1 MSSPPGSSIKRQ
13 RLTNSRI
20 SLSGRKSLSGGQSAL
35 PRPTSSIAASRIAN
49 TQPTYDFLT
58 GGHVDQTAQPLR
70 RSTSVRQPVPPKQDS
85 SNDENLRARINTL
98 EYELKNTQQERGLL
112 TLQHEKELRD
122 LQARRQADFKKAEAA
137 ESASR
142 KATTRCDALAV
153 DLRDVQNNAINEK
166 STFEKRLRDL
176 QEQNASLREDAED
189 AQARL
194 SDQGRGYEHQM
205 KDVEAKRAALQ
216 GTVDK
221 MKQDLERHK
230 RDLESTRA
238 QFSKRDAEAEDYE
251 RRLSE
256 LKTHTGDSETL
267 AVVQRELNDQVTHI
281 RKLESLNREQLA
293 ELRRLRDERKG
304 VEVVEEQKRSLQ
316 VELDLLKDV
325 QRQLGDSEI
334 RREVLEDERRAWMG
348 MLGHGDDEEQGETE
362 FSSPEAVVRA
372 LVQERVEHAS
382 LVDTLGKMEAEMSE
396 KNEML
401 SALDQENSALKKQV
415 EGQKATAPNSE
426 GMAEA
431 PATKAYKRMERQR
444 TLAVKE
450 VEYLKAQ
457 LKTYDTEETVLMENQ
472 NFDTQ
477 RVAQVKQLEA
487 IVDQYRNELQ
497 TLHSDLSQRET
508 TQQQQPPQA
517 QPSSPRGTKRPLS
530 PPPDESSSQLGL
542 LLRKNKNLQA
552 ALAKQTETST
562 LLARDLSATKSQLKT
577 LQSQLTKLSSASQ
590 TRILQLNTNP
600 TAEHE
605 AIKTSTLRALQQENK
620 DLLSQLQ
627 GRNPTATIP
636 ASVLDAMQLEL
647 AARDA
652 TLASVRKSSDRL
664 RAIWTDKAA
673 EFVDVIAS
681 VLGYRIKFLPN
692 GKVRVSSIYYR
703 APGAASTSEHQPG
716 ADLAEADQAALLEEQ
731 SSITFDGENGTMKIA
746 GGTRGAFAREIE
758 GLVRFWVQD
767 KGQIP
772 CFLAAMT
779 LEFFDKAKGAG

>member
-1 MSSPPGSSIKRQ
+1 MSSPPESSIKRQ
-13 RLTNSRI
+13 RLSNSRI
-20 SLSGRKSLSGGQSAL
+20 SLSGRKSLSGGHSAL
-35 PRPTSSIAASRIAN
+35 PRPTSSIAASRIAS

-58 GGHVDQTAQPLR
+58 GGDVEQAAQPLR
-70 RSTSVRQPVPPKQDS
+70 RSTSVRQPLPPKQDT

-122 LQARRQADFKKAEAA
+122 LQARREADFKKAEAA

-142 KATTRCDALAV
+142 KATTRCDALAA
-153 DLRDVQNNAINEK
+153 DLRDAQNNAINEK

-194 SDQGRGYEHQM
+194 ADQGRGYQHQM

-216 GTVDK
+216 DTVDK

-251 RRLSE
+251 RQLSE
-256 LKTHTGDSETL
+256 LKTHTGDTETL
-267 AVVQRELNDQVTHI
+267 AVVQRELSDQVTHI
-281 RKLESLNREQLA
+281 RRLESLNREQLA
-293 ELRRLRDERKG
+293 ELRRLRNERKA

-316 VELDLLKDV
+316 VELDVLKDV
-325 QRQLGDSEI
+325 QRQLGESEI

-348 MLGHGDDEEQGETE
+348 MLGQGDDEEQGEPE
-362 FSSPEAVVRA
+362 FGSPEAIVRA

-382 LVDTLGKMEAEMSE
+382 LVDALGKMEAEMSE

-401 SALDQENSALKKQV
+401 NALDEENSALKKQV
-415 EGQKATAPNSE
+415 EAQKATATTST
-426 GMAEA
+426 GMGEA

-457 LKTYDTEETVLMENQ
+457 LKTYDAEETVLMENQ

-477 RVAQVKQLEA
+477 RVEQVKQLEA
-487 IVDQYRNELQ
+487 IVDQYRNEMQ
-497 TLHSDLSQRET
+497 TLHSDLSKRET
-508 TQQQQPPQA
+508 NQQQPPQP

-530 PPPDESSSQLGL
+530 PPPEDSTSSQLGL

-552 ALAKQTETST
+552 ALSKQTETST

-577 LQSQLTKLSSASQ
+577 LQLQLTKLSSASQ
-590 TRILQLNTNP
+590 TRILQLNSNP

-605 AIKTSTLRALQQENK
+605 AIKASTLRTLQQENA
-620 DLLSQLQ
+620 DLLSQLRGQ
-627 GRNPTATIP
+627 NPSATIP
-636 ASVLDAMQLEL
+636 SSVLDATNLEL
-647 AARDA
+647 VARDA

-664 RAIWTDKAA
+664 RSIWTDKAA

-692 GKVRVSSIYYR
+692 GKVRVSSTYYR
-703 APGAASTSEHQPG
+703 PPGASEG
-716 ADLAEADQAALLEEQ
+716 EVDEEA

-746 GGTRGAFAREIE
+746 GGTRGAFAKEIQE
-758 GLVRFWVQD
+758 LVRFWVQEQ
-767 KGQIP
+767 KQIP

-779 LEFFDKAKGAG
+779 LEFFDRGKGGGG